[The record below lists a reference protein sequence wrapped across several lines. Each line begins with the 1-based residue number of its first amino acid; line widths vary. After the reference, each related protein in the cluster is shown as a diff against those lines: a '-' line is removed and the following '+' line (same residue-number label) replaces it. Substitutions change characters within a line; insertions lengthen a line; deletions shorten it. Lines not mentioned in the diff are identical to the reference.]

1 MSEEVSGALPSLI
14 SLTVSVD
21 VKPYVLLLSSKHQL
35 TNSCRLLALSS
46 TTLFA
51 DVPPIFFLLLLLTG
65 GRTDN
70 TDEASDEIEEDKPR
84 GICCKYQITGK
95 AYNACSKMSCL
106 SVKTFLLSSS
116 AEVKTVLLAVQGKN
130 KRLKQQ
136 TCFSRFQLFELCMII
151 VFTIR

>member
-1 MSEEVSGALPSLI
+1 MFLQS
-14 SLTVSVD
+14 
-21 VKPYVLLLSSKHQL
+21 
-35 TNSCRLLALSS
+35 
-46 TTLFA
+46 
-51 DVPPIFFLLLLLTG
+51 FFFLLTG

-106 SVKTFLLSSS
+106 SVKTFPLSSS